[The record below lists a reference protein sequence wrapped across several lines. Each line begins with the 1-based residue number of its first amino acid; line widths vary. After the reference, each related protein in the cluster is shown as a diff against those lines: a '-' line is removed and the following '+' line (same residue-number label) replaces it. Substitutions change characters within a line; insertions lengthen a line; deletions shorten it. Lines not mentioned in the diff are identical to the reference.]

1 MMRLGGKKQ
10 RRSADRQGRMGSQD
24 ADHTSTYKVQ
34 STTPCR
40 HCPLHL
46 FLPFVL
52 LHSMPKRK
60 LDSDTVSPSRR
71 SSINN
76 KAAEADDGDDSLPGS
91 ERKGHTSAA
100 AKGGVE
106 VELPPDVEYF
116 PNVGASARR
125 STRSPQFLRDDG
137 AYDELAAL
145 ETCELVAFGRR
156 ADNRV

>member
-24 ADHTSTYKVQ
+24 ADHTSTYEVQ

-60 LDSDTVSPSRR
+60 LDSDTAPTARR
-71 SSINN
+71 SSRSKST
-76 KAAEADDGDDSLPGS
+76 KAVGDKTSLNGAVVKSENGEEGNGRAEFG
-91 ERKGHTSAA
+91 
-100 AKGGVE
+100 
-106 VELPPDVEYF
+106 LPPDVEYF
-116 PNVGASARR
+116 PNVGAAARLG
-125 STRSPQFLRDDG
+125 TR
-137 AYDELAAL
+137 
-145 ETCELVAFGRR
+145 
-156 ADNRV
+156 